1 MSGCAMVRMPFGHAK
16 AADPPITRAADRT
29 GSPTS
34 AGYELQPGD
43 VLTVSVWKDADLTGD
58 VLIRPDGGITLPL
71 IGDIQAA
78 GHTVEQIRAEIDRR
92 LGKFVPDAVVTVTV
106 KEALGDLIF
115 VIGKVNRPG
124 QYPLERRIDVMQALS
139 LAGGMTPFASGN
151 SIKVLRRQNGKQIA
165 IPFRYGQVEH
175 GRDLGQNILLHPG
188 DTVVVP

>member
-1 MSGCAMVRMPFGHAK
+1 MSGCAMLRIPLGHARIS
-16 AADPPITRAADRT
+16 DPPVASGRAGT
-29 GSPTS
+29 PLG

-71 IGDIQAA
+71 VGDIEAA
-78 GHTVEQIRAEIDRR
+78 GHTVEQIRAEINRR
-92 LGKFVPDAVVTVTV
+92 LGKFVPDPVVTVTV

-124 QYPLERRIDVMQALS
+124 QFPIERRIDVMQALS
-139 LAGGMTPFASGN
+139 LAGGMTPFAAGN
-151 SIKVLRRQNGKQIA
+151 EIQILRRQNGKQIA
-165 IPFRYGQVEH
+165 IPFHYRQVEH
-175 GRDLGQNILLHPG
+175 GRDLEQNILLRAG